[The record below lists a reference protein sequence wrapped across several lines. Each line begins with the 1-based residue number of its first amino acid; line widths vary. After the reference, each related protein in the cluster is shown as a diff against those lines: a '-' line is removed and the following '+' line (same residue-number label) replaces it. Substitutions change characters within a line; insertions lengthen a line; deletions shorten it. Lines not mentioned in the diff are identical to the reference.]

1 MWLVFHGGVY
11 STNIGS
17 HVIVQ
22 VYRNNTLEIITGR
35 LALREGPR
43 RSRQQPGRCARSD
56 PREDHGQP
64 NDQIHEA
71 HKKLKPGSNPI
82 C

>member
-11 STNIGS
+11 STYIGS

-35 LALREGPR
+35 LALREGP
-43 RSRQQPGRCARSD
+43 G
-56 PREDHGQP
+56 DHG
-64 NDQIHEA
+64 
-71 HKKLKPGSNPI
+71 SNQEGAPDKI
-82 C
+82 LERIMVSPMTRSMRPTRS